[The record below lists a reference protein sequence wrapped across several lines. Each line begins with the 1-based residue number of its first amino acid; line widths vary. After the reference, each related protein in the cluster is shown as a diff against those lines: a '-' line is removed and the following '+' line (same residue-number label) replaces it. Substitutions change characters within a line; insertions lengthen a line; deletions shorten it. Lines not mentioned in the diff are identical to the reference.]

1 MRTNIDIDDELM
13 AAAMQA
19 GGYATKRE
27 TVEAGLRMLAQ
38 RHRAYADALALGGR
52 IDWQGDL
59 DAWRRDKPSRG
70 SVWQTAEPAAPV
82 YAATSKSGRSPKNG
96 QTAKAAKAKRA

>member
-38 RHRAYADALALGGR
+38 RRRAYADALALGGR

-70 SVWQTAEPAAPV
+70 AVWQAAEPASPA
-82 YAATSKSGRSPKNG
+82 YAATSKSGRSPTKRL
-96 QTAKAAKAKRA
+96 APKAAKAKRA